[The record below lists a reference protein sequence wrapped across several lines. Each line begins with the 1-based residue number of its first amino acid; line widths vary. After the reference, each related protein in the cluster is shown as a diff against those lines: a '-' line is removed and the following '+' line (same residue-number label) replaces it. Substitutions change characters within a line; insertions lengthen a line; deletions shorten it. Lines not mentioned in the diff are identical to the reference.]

1 MSFSGNLNNFISATQ
16 CCLSQKGNT
25 LLNRMRGGSID
36 TCCMTHHA
44 FASAVLSVLKCAN
57 ITDTS
62 AIDIFNLNLVVTNV
76 CHFNTSTLTCYDTYS
91 ASGSIYQTWV
101 GATINA
107 NTVLLTGTYTK
118 VGGSPVSFT
127 YTTNPLVFTPS
138 LVSLPNLVTT
148 GSNNG
153 VDEATV
159 VSTDSVSGEYV
170 VLTFSFPEVDPFEH
184 SCLTEEKVCDLV
196 SFLNEYCGNCNS
208 YPSKPVT

>member
-1 MSFSGNLNNFISATQ
+1 MSFAGNLNNFISATQ

-44 FASAVLSVLKCAN
+44 FAAAVLSVLKCAN

-62 AIDIFNLNLVVTNV
+62 NINTFSLSLVVTEV

-91 ASGSIYQTWV
+91 SSGSTYQTWV
-101 GATINA
+101 GASIVA
-107 NTVLLTGTYTK
+107 NVVLQTGTYTK
-118 VGGSPVSFT
+118 VDGSPVSFT
-127 YTTNPLVFTPS
+127 FTTDPLVFTPS
-138 LVSLPNLVTT
+138 WISLPNLVTT

-153 VDEATV
+153 VDQATLV
-159 VSTDSVSGEYV
+159 FTNSVSGEYV
-170 VLTFSFPEVDPFEH
+170 QFTVSFPEIDPFEH
-184 SCLTEEKVCDLV
+184 SCLSEEKVCDMV